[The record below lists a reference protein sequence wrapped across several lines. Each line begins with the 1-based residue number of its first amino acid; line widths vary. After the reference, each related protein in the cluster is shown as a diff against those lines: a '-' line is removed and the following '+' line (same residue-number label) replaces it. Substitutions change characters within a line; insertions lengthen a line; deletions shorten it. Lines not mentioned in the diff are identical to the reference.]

1 MIGCDYMEPVHIVT
15 DKENISELVLM
26 PGDPLRA
33 KYIAEKFL
41 DDAKLVNDVRNM
53 LGYTGY
59 YKEKRITVIGSGM
72 GIPSM
77 GIYSYEL
84 AKFYGVK
91 KIIRI
96 GSAGTLDENVKIRDL
111 VVATSAKS
119 LSTMAVSF
127 SGDESKE
134 MFASPSLLEDIK
146 SCEKDVSCD
155 VHFAP
160 ILTSDIFDVYSDI
173 TRTLDLLDFKN
184 PSAVE
189 MEAFGLYYIGKITG
203 MDVATIVTIVDSK
216 FTPNVVLTSEER
228 ETSLNDMITL
238 ALEAIIR

>member
-1 MIGCDYMEPVHIVT
+1 MEPVHIVT

-33 KYIAEKFL
+33 KYIATKFL
-41 DDAKLVNDVRNM
+41 EDAVLVNDVRNM
-53 LGYTGY
+53 LGYTGT
-59 YKEKRITVIGSGM
+59 YKGHRITVIGSGM

-96 GSAGTLDENVKIRDL
+96 GSAGTLDENVHVRDI
-111 VVATSAKS
+111 VVANSAKS
-119 LSTMAVSF
+119 LSTFAISF
-127 SGDESKE
+127 GGDSSKV
-134 MFASPSLLEDIK
+134 MHASPSLLENLK
-146 SCEKDVSCD
+146 SCTDSVGSE
-155 VHFAP
+155 VHFGD

-173 TRTLDLLDFKN
+173 SRTLDLVDFKN

-203 MDVATIVTIVDSK
+203 MEVAAIMTIVDSK
-216 FTPNVVLTSEER
+216 FTPDVVLTSEER
-228 ETSLNDMITL
+228 ETSLNDMIIL
-238 ALEAIIR
+238 ALEAIIK

>member
-1 MIGCDYMEPVHIVT
+1 MEPVHIVT

-33 KYIAEKFL
+33 KYIAENFL
-41 DDAKLVNDVRNM
+41 DDYKLVNDVRNM

-59 YKEKRITVIGSGM
+59 YKGKRITVIGSGM

-91 KIIRI
+91 KVIRI
-96 GSAGTLDENVKIRDL
+96 GSAGTLDENIGVRDL

-119 LSTMAVSF
+119 LSTMAISF

-134 MFASPSLLEDIK
+134 MFASPTLIDKIK
-146 SCEKDVSCD
+146 ECADGVETN

-173 TRTLDLLDFKN
+173 TRTLELVDFKN

-203 MDVATIVTIVDSK
+203 MEVAAIVTIVDSK
-216 FTPNVVLTSEER
+216 FTPDVVLTSEER

>member
-1 MIGCDYMEPVHIVT
+1 MEPIHIVT
-15 DKENISELVLM
+15 EKENISELVLM

-33 KYIAEKFL
+33 KYIAENFL
-41 DDAKLVNDVRNM
+41 DDAILVNDVRNM
-53 LGYTGY
+53 LGYTGF
-59 YKEKRITVIGSGM
+59 YKGHRITVIGSGM

-84 AKFYGVK
+84 AKFYSVK

-96 GSAGTLDENVKIRDL
+96 GSAGAGTAEVGLKDIVIGTKAR
-111 VVATSAKS
+111 SM
-119 LSTMAVSF
+119 STFALAF
-127 SGDESKE
+127 GGDESKE
-134 MFASPSLLEDIK
+134 MEASPTLVQDLVMCKGTVK
-146 SCEKDVSCD
+146 SNVFTGD
-155 VHFAP
+155 

-173 TRTLDLLDFKN
+173 ERTYKMLDISS
-184 PSAVE
+184 PMAIE

-203 MDVATIVTIVDSK
+203 IDVAAIVTISDSK
-216 FTPNVVLTSEER
+216 FIPGVVLSSEER

>member
-1 MIGCDYMEPVHIVT
+1 MEPVHIVT
-15 DKENISELVLM
+15 DKDNISELVLM

-33 KYIAEKFL
+33 KYIAENFL
-41 DDAKLVNDVRNM
+41 SDAVLVNEVRNM

-59 YKEKRITVIGSGM
+59 YKGKRVTVIGSGM

-96 GSAGTLDENVKIRDL
+96 GSAGSANENVLVRDL

-119 LSTMAVSF
+119 LSTFALSF
-127 SGDESKE
+127 SGDESHE
-134 MFASPSLLEDIK
+134 MMASPSLVEDIRAVVDSVESK
-146 SCEKDVSCD
+146 VVFDD
-155 VHFAP
+155 

-173 TRTLDLLDFKN
+173 DRTMKLVNCTN

-189 MEAFGLYYIGKITG
+189 MEAFGLYHIAKITG
-203 MDVATIVTIVDSK
+203 IDAAAIVTIVDSK
-216 FTPNVVLTSEER
+216 YTPDIVLTSEER

>member
-1 MIGCDYMEPVHIVT
+1 MEPVHIVT
-15 DKENISELVLM
+15 AKENISELVLM

-33 KYIAEKFL
+33 KYIAENFL
-41 DDAKLVNDVRNM
+41 EDAKLVNEVRNM
-53 LGYTGY
+53 LGYTGF
-59 YKEKRITVIGSGM
+59 YKGKRITVIGSGM

-84 AKFYGVK
+84 VKFYGVK

-96 GSAGTLDENVKIRDL
+96 GSAGSMDPKIHLRDL

-119 LSTMAVSF
+119 LSTFAQSF
-127 SGDESKE
+127 SGDEDKE
-134 MFASPSLLEDIK
+134 MFASPTLIEDIK
-146 SCEKDVSCD
+146 SCVNSVESKVVFDD
-155 VHFAP
+155 

-173 TRTLDLLDFKN
+173 ERTMKLVGSEN

-203 MDVATIVTIVDSK
+203 IDTAAILTIVDSK
-216 FTPNVVLTSEER
+216 YTPDTVLSSEER
-228 ETSLNDMITL
+228 QTSLNDMIVL
-238 ALEAIIR
+238 ALEAIIK